1 MGFKVTITE
10 TSNLPNLKSTGVAVT
25 EYAGIGTKTT
35 KVVVVDGTN
44 IGFSQV
50 TISTNEAKAAAA
62 AAKVSEQNAAATL
75 ANAVQ
80 KTGAQTMAGPLV
92 VDGKLTT
99 KSQLEVIDSTGV
111 YGQRLVNAS
120 GLNYVQAG
128 KMDRDVA
135 DQKLMLSGWYGT
147 PLSSLRFSLATGT
160 HPQVSWG
167 SSSYDILHRGNM
179 PTPEEIKAMA
189 IYDRPIGDDCNNA
202 ILPGNYGIFANT
214 ANTPYGTGPSGST
227 LLVTR
232 WGNGASTQI
241 FFSYTQD
248 RVWVRRMYISVWQP
262 WTEIY
267 TSANKQPVGGM
278 GLGVGDSPNALTV
291 TGNVRDF
298 NLIKTNGTFT
308 IEGSWANGIDN
319 TASATTHTGIV
330 EVKQRAFDNLTI
342 QKFSYWV
349 TIAGFVE
356 PREYTRIWINATE
369 GWGPWVA
376 SGMWESVN
384 TYRTGILRHNNSTN
398 DDSVYPYVS
407 YAKEKY
413 RDGVAVGTPY
423 TIGEVSFRVGTT
435 NRYDP
440 HSGDQLSRIL
450 GQATN
455 TAIANEYEGSL
466 FLASRRKAPDG
477 STGDSSTLRLS
488 RDIGAEF
495 THAGKKVQIETGN
508 VNAEK
513 FVVTTSGY
521 ALQYSANTQQ
531 GIYFDNRTIVGG
543 GSSGI
548 VIRPNGT
555 GTTSGE
561 TVFGSDG
568 TILNSFVPTTGSHLT
583 NKTYVDKTVA
593 GSLSSIIPL
602 KDADNLDDMKTA
614 GFYSQILNAK
624 ALTSLNYPVQKAGNL
639 QVMTTAG
646 TIQIYYVYNSS
657 EVWSRAQ
664 YGSTT
669 IWTTWERN
677 YNTAFKPTA
686 ADVGTMTT
694 AQINTELGK
703 KLNLS
708 GGTLTGALIVAN
720 MKSAIKV
727 DNQKSISFQDQSST
741 MFHLLSEG
749 NNFKIKHGNNAENPL
764 FDISSSTIA
773 ANTALYSRNAL
784 IVQDTSGTKWLGLET
799 PAGAN
804 PYISVRAVN
813 DTQNRIALTFTKG
826 EILSNTDTIA
836 ANAFRVSSNGG
847 LRFSPWA
854 DLSGRSWATG
864 MDPATGDL
872 GFHRYTNGVWI
883 DQPFRF
889 EGAGGGTLINTLTV
903 YGNTNMGGSLNI
915 DSGYLRLNKVGN
927 NILEFHNPGTAAA
940 MIYMQPST
948 GQMRFGTSNGSG
960 GETFLRMAIETNGTV
975 TCAALVQTS
984 DRRLKTDI
992 EELSNCLE
1000 KNSKLVP
1007 STYHKDGFDEDVRE
1021 VGLMA
1026 QDVQEVLPEAVI
1038 ESAEG
1043 VLGVNY
1049 AGVTTLNTGA
1059 INELY
1064 KLVQELQEEIRILK
1078 SK

>member
-1 MGFKVTITE
+1 MAFKVEITE
-10 TSNLPNLKSTGVAVT
+10 LSNLPNLKSTGVAVT

-92 VDGKLTT
+92 IDGKLTT

-111 YGQRLVNAS
+111 YGQRFVNAS
-120 GLNYVQAG
+120 GLNYLQAG

-147 PLSSLRFSLATGT
+147 PLSSLRFSLSNGT

-189 IYDRPIGDDCNNA
+189 IYDRPTGDDCNNA

-232 WGNGASTQI
+232 WGNGSSTQI
-241 FFSYTQD
+241 FFTYTQD
-248 RVWVRRMYISVWQP
+248 RVFVRRMYIGVWQD
-262 WTEIY
+262 WFELYSTK
-267 TSANKQPVGGM
+267 NKQPVGGM
-278 GLGVGDSPNALTV
+278 GLGVGDSPNAITV
-291 TGNVRDF
+291 TGGVRDF
-298 NLIKTNGTFT
+298 NLIKTTGVFT
-308 IEGSWANGIDN
+308 VDGNWSNGIDN

-330 EVKQRAFDNLTI
+330 EVKQRAFDNLTH
-342 QKFSYWV
+342 QKFTNWV
-349 TIAGFVE
+349 TVAGFVE
-356 PREYTRIWINATE
+356 PREFTRIWINATE
-369 GWGPWVA
+369 GWGPWIATGV
-376 SGMWESVN
+376 WESVN
-384 TYRTGILRHNNSTN
+384 TYRSGILRHNNSTN

-413 RDGVAVGTPY
+413 RDGVAAGVPY
-423 TIGEVSFRVGTT
+423 TIGEVSFRVGTA

-455 TAIANEYEGSL
+455 TATSGEYEGSL

-477 STGDSSTLRLS
+477 SIGDSSTLRLS

-583 NKTYVDKTVA
+583 NKTYVDKTIS

-602 KDADNLDDMKTA
+602 KDADDLDNIKTA
-614 GFYSQILNAK
+614 GFYSQVANAK
-624 ALTSLNYPVQKAGNL
+624 ATLANHYPVEKAGNL
-639 QVMTTAG
+639 IVTTSAG
-646 TIQIYYVYNSS
+646 TIQKYWVYNSS

-664 YGSTT
+664 YSSGA
-669 IWTTWERN
+669 WKPWYRD
-677 YNTAFKPTA
+677 YNEEFKPTA

-708 GGTLTGALIVAN
+708 GGTMTGAIIVGN

-727 DNQKSISFQDQSST
+727 DNQKSMSFQDQSST
-741 MFHLLSEG
+741 MYHLLSEG

-764 FDISSSTIA
+764 FDISSSSIA
-773 ANTALYSRNAL
+773 ANTPMYSRNAM
-784 IVQDTSGTKWLGLET
+784 IVQDTAGTKWLGLEI

-826 EILSNTDTIA
+826 EILSNTDTVA
-836 ANAFRVSSNGG
+836 AIAFRVSSNGG
-847 LRFSPWA
+847 LKFSPDA
-854 DLSGRSWATG
+854 NLSGRTWATG

-903 YGNTNMGGSLNI
+903 YGNTNIGGSLNI

-927 NILEFHNPGTAAA
+927 NILEFHNPGTTAA

-975 TCAALVQTS
+975 TCTALVQTS

-992 EELSNCLE
+992 EELSDCLE

-1007 STYHKDGFDEDVRE
+1007 STYHKDGFDDNVRE

-1038 ESAEG
+1038 ESSEG

>member
-160 HPQVSWG
+160 QPQVSWG

-189 IYDRPIGDDCNNA
+189 IYDRPTGDDCNNA

-248 RVWVRRMYISVWQP
+248 RVFVRRMYISVWQP

-319 TASATTHTGIV
+319 TASATAHTGIV

-455 TAIANEYEGSL
+455 TSTAGEYDGSL
-466 FLASRRKAPDG
+466 FLASRLRRTDG
-477 STGDSSTLRLS
+477 TQADSSTIRIS
-488 RDIGAEF
+488 RDVGSEF
-495 THAGKKVQIETGN
+495 THGGKKVQIENGN

-513 FVVTTSGY
+513 FIVTSSGY
-521 ALQYSANTQQ
+521 ALQYSGNANQ
-531 GIYFDNRTIVGG
+531 GIYLDNRTIVGG
-543 GSSGI
+543 GSSGV
-548 VIRPNGT
+548 VIRPNGS
-555 GTTSGE
+555 GTTTGE

-568 TILNSFVPTTGSHLT
+568 TILNNQVPTTGSHLT

-602 KDADNLDDMKTA
+602 KDADDLDNMKTA
-614 GFYSQILNAK
+614 GFYSQVANAK
-624 ALTSLNYPVQKAGNL
+624 ATLANHYPVEKAGNL
-639 QVMTTAG
+639 IVTTSAG
-646 TIQIYYVYNSS
+646 TIQKYWVYNSS

-664 YGSTT
+664 YSSGA
-669 IWTTWERN
+669 WKPWYRD
-677 YNTAFKPTA
+677 YNEEFKPTA
-686 ADVGTMTT
+686 ADVK
-694 AQINTELGK
+694 A
-703 KLNLS
+703 LS
-708 GGTLTGALIVAN
+708 LTGGILSGTLTVPS
-720 MKSAIKV
+720 MKNAIKA
-727 DNQKSISFQDQSST
+727 DNGASISFQDGANAR
-741 MFHLLSEG
+741 FHILTEG
-749 NNFKIKHGNNAENPL
+749 NTFKLKHGDNAENQLLHVSPTVMEL
-764 FDISSSTIA
+764 QTQLNARTAMFVSSADGSHVFGMGAQESNGINPYVYVRRTGDTANIRVLTFEQGEIIANQDRIA
-773 ANTALYSRNAL
+773 APTFRVINNAGLQFSPNSNRSGVTWGMGMDLSTGNLGIHKYQDGVWNIQPLMIGSNGVVNMSTGFNATNGTLSGALNVNGNIEVGGSVGVNSGYASIISNSNNRLEFHRPGFYATMIYMNTAGQLR
-784 IVQDTSGTKWLGLET
+784 
-799 PAGAN
+799 
-804 PYISVRAVN
+804 
-813 DTQNRIALTFTKG
+813 FT
-826 EILSNTDTIA
+826 
-836 ANAFRVSSNGG
+836 SSNG
-847 LRFSPWA
+847 A
-854 DLSGRSWATG
+854 
-864 MDPATGDL
+864 
-872 GFHRYTNGVWI
+872 
-883 DQPFRF
+883 
-889 EGAGGGTLINTLTV
+889 
-903 YGNTNMGGSLNI
+903 
-915 DSGYLRLNKVGN
+915 
-927 NILEFHNPGTAAA
+927 
-940 MIYMQPST
+940 
-948 GQMRFGTSNGSG
+948 G
-960 GETFLRMAIETNGTV
+960 GETVLRATLDSAGV
-975 TCAALVQTS
+975 FTCAALVQTS

-1007 STYHKDGFDEDVRE
+1007 STYHKEGFDEDVRE
-1021 VGLMA
+1021 AGLMA

-1038 ESAEG
+1038 EGDEG
-1043 VLGVNY
+1043 ILGVNY

>member
-1 MGFKVTITE
+1 MGFKVEITE

-25 EYAGIGTKTT
+25 EFAGIGTKTT

-75 ANAVQ
+75 ANTVQ

-189 IYDRPIGDDCNNA
+189 IYDRPTGDDCNNA

-248 RVWVRRMYISVWQP
+248 RVFVRRMYISVWQP

-477 STGDSSTLRLS
+477 STGDS
-488 RDIGAEF
+488 
-495 THAGKKVQIETGN
+495 K
-508 VNAEK
+508 
-513 FVVTTSGY
+513 
-521 ALQYSANTQQ
+521 
-531 GIYFDNRTIVGG
+531 
-543 GSSGI
+543 
-548 VIRPNGT
+548 
-555 GTTSGE
+555 
-561 TVFGSDG
+561 
-568 TILNSFVPTTGSHLT
+568 
-583 NKTYVDKTVA
+583 
-593 GSLSSIIPL
+593 
-602 KDADNLDDMKTA
+602 
-614 GFYSQILNAK
+614 
-624 ALTSLNYPVQKAGNL
+624 
-639 QVMTTAG
+639 
-646 TIQIYYVYNSS
+646 
-657 EVWSRAQ
+657 
-664 YGSTT
+664 
-669 IWTTWERN
+669 
-677 YNTAFKPTA
+677 
-686 ADVGTMTT
+686 
-694 AQINTELGK
+694 
-703 KLNLS
+703 
-708 GGTLTGALIVAN
+708 
-720 MKSAIKV
+720 
-727 DNQKSISFQDQSST
+727 
-741 MFHLLSEG
+741 
-749 NNFKIKHGNNAENPL
+749 
-764 FDISSSTIA
+764 
-773 ANTALYSRNAL
+773 
-784 IVQDTSGTKWLGLET
+784 
-799 PAGAN
+799 
-804 PYISVRAVN
+804 
-813 DTQNRIALTFTKG
+813 
-826 EILSNTDTIA
+826 
-836 ANAFRVSSNGG
+836 
-847 LRFSPWA
+847 
-854 DLSGRSWATG
+854 
-864 MDPATGDL
+864 
-872 GFHRYTNGVWI
+872 
-883 DQPFRF
+883 
-889 EGAGGGTLINTLTV
+889 
-903 YGNTNMGGSLNI
+903 
-915 DSGYLRLNKVGN
+915 
-927 NILEFHNPGTAAA
+927 
-940 MIYMQPST
+940 
-948 GQMRFGTSNGSG
+948 
-960 GETFLRMAIETNGTV
+960 
-975 TCAALVQTS
+975 
-984 DRRLKTDI
+984 
-992 EELSNCLE
+992 
-1000 KNSKLVP
+1000 
-1007 STYHKDGFDEDVRE
+1007 
-1021 VGLMA
+1021 
-1026 QDVQEVLPEAVI
+1026 
-1038 ESAEG
+1038 
-1043 VLGVNY
+1043 
-1049 AGVTTLNTGA
+1049 
-1059 INELY
+1059 
-1064 KLVQELQEEIRILK
+1064 
-1078 SK
+1078 